1 MNKRRVQ
8 LLFLTLSLWAQVLC
22 GSVRLSVASALPDSF
37 EVYRSD
43 STIDGCL
50 WLLDHESRLVI
61 ANSASWG
68 KWSEPLELPVR
79 KPRITAASCN
89 VAVIFSF
96 DQAFRTIDGGGHWAP
111 IALPK
116 SLATQ
121 GLTDIRY
128 VRGGTLLLSA
138 AEWTSAGGREHYPPQ
153 VSREGEVLRSAIFC
167 SKDEGKHWIRVAYP
181 FPDPPFGA
189 VKIQVA
195 ENGEVFL
202 HGSSFLFAF
211 DLKGS
216 AISEVGTLEDCGFRL
231 QAVSASSGGLKS
243 ITCSSAGECFGLDPE
258 DVLLYRKSPKH
269 QWCTFGTLE
278 NGKSA
283 ENSFKQIGFIGNR
296 HLVFLDLN
304 GNLRFWNRKSLTVS
318 TIRDSKIYHL
328 FSQRGRL
335 FAVGDQG
342 ILRLDF
348 QAE

>member
-1 MNKRRVQ
+1 MTKCRLQ
-8 LLFLTLSLWAQVLC
+8 ILLLTLSLGPLALC
-22 GSVRLSVASALPDSF
+22 GNLNLSELIALPGSF
-37 EVYRSD
+37 EVYRSE
-43 STIDGCL
+43 STNDGCL

-61 ANSASWG
+61 GNSKGWG
-68 KWSEPLELPVR
+68 KWREALKLPI
-79 KPRITAASCN
+79 KNPRITAASCN
-89 VAVIFSF
+89 VAVLFSF

-138 AEWTSAGGREHYPPQ
+138 AEWTSAGGRELYPPQ

-167 SKDEGKHWIRVAYP
+167 SKDDGKHWIKVAYP
-181 FPDPPFGA
+181 FPDPPFSA

-202 HGSSFLFAF
+202 HGSSFFFAF

-216 AISEVGTLEDCGFRL
+216 AISEVGTLENCGFRL
-231 QAVSASSGGLKS
+231 QAVSTSSGGLKS

-278 NGKSA
+278 NGKSS

-304 GNLRFWNRKSLTVS
+304 GNLRFWNRGLSTVT

-335 FAVGDQG
+335 FAVGDQR
-342 ILRLDF
+342 ILRLNF